1 MMAHP
6 DSLPANPLLDPWQ
19 TPHGIAPFAQITAAH
34 IPPAFEKALAEH
46 ADEIV
51 RIAEQPEP
59 ASFENT
65 ILALERSG
73 ELLKKVSAV
82 FWNLTSADTN
92 PDLQAIERDMAPRL
106 ARHWNAMYLNE
117 KLFSRIDALHA
128 KRQDLG
134 LDAQSLRLLERM
146 HVWFLRAGAQ
156 LDSQSKA
163 RIAAL
168 AERLASLGTAFAQSV
183 LADEK
188 DWLLLLETP
197 EDLAGLP
204 ETLIAAA
211 AKAAEERGHPGKHA
225 VTLSRSSIEPFLQF
239 SSNPDLRRRAHQ
251 AWIARGQNG
260 NSNDTRSII
269 GETLALRQEKARLLG
284 FADFA
289 SFKLSDTMAGTPQ
302 AVRALLEKVWEP
314 ACTAVARERQALQ
327 RIAENEGRNTPIEA
341 SDWRYYAE
349 KHRKATHDIDESE
362 IKPYLVLDRMIEAA
376 FDVAGQLFGL
386 CFALRPD
393 ITAYHP
399 DVRVW
404 EVTKADGAHIGLFL
418 GDYFARPS
426 KRSGAWMSAYRGQE
440 NLRGR
445 IRPIIVNV
453 MNFAK
458 AADGEPCLLSFDDA
472 QTLFHEFGH
481 GLHGLLSDVTY
492 PSLSGTS
499 VARDFVEFPSQ
510 LYEHWLSQPAIL
522 NKHARHYRS
531 GAAMPQALIDKLL
544 TARRAGQGLATVEYA
559 ASALVDLE
567 FHTRPEAVTMDPV
580 AFEAES
586 LARIGMPQDV
596 VMRHRSPHFLH
607 VFSGEGYAAGYYS
620 YLWSEVLDADGF
632 AAFEEKGDIFHPET
646 ARRLHDY
653 VYAAGNSR
661 DPALAYQA
669 FRGRRP
675 DPEELMKKRGFQ
687 DAA

>member
-1 MMAHP
+1 MISLS
-6 DSLPANPLLDPWQ
+6 DSQHANPLLEPWQ
-19 TPHGIAPFAQITAAH
+19 TPHGIAPFSYINSDH
-34 IPPAFEKALAEH
+34 FPPAFEKALSDH
-46 ADEIV
+46 AAQ
-51 RIAEQPEP
+51 IASIAQQPEP

-65 ILALERSG
+65 VIALERSG
-73 ELLKKVSAV
+73 ELLKRISGV

-92 PDLQAIERDMAPRL
+92 PALQAIERDMAPRF
-106 ARHWNAMYLNE
+106 ARHWNAIYLNE
-117 KLFSRIDALHA
+117 KLFSRVDALHT

-146 HVWFLRAGAQ
+146 HIWFLRAGAQ
-156 LDSQSKA
+156 LDAQSKA
-163 RIAAL
+163 RIAAI
-168 AERLASLGTAFAQSV
+168 AERLASLGTAFSQNV

-188 DWLLLLETP
+188 DWFLLLEKP
-197 EDLAGLP
+197 ADLAGLP

-239 SSNPDLRRRAHQ
+239 SSNSDLRQQAHR

-260 NSNDTRSII
+260 NGNDTRSII
-269 GETLALRQEKARLLG
+269 SETLALRQEKARLLG
-284 FADFA
+284 FENFA
-289 SFKLSDTMAGTPQ
+289 AFKLADTMAGTPQ
-302 AVRALLEKVWEP
+302 TVRALLEKVWEP
-314 ACTAVARERQALQ
+314 ACAAVARERQALQ
-327 RIAENEGRNTPIEA
+327 LLAESEGRNTPVEA

-376 FDVAGQLFGL
+376 FDVAGRLFGL
-386 CFALRPD
+386 RFVFRPD
-393 ITAYHP
+393 IEAYHP

-404 EVTKADGAHIGLFL
+404 EVMRQDGAHVGLFL

-440 NLRGR
+440 NLRDR

-453 MNFAK
+453 MNFAQS
-458 AADGEPCLLSFDDA
+458 ADGEPCLLSFDDA

-522 NKHARHYRS
+522 DKHARHYRS
-531 GAAMPQALIDKLL
+531 GEPMPQTVIDKLL
-544 TARRAGQGLATVEYA
+544 KARRAGQGLATVEYT

-580 AFEAES
+580 VFEAES
-586 LARIGMPQDV
+586 LARIGMPRDV

-607 VFSGEGYAAGYYS
+607 IFSGDGYAAGYYS

-632 AAFEEKGDIFHPET
+632 AAFEENGDIFHPET

-661 DPALAYQA
+661 DPVQAYQA
-669 FRGRRP
+669 FRGRLP
-675 DPEELMKKRGFQ
+675 DPEELMKKRGFK